1 MKDRRPGRGTE
12 RQTGHKALSEAL
24 SSLLDVLH
32 KGDRVY
38 LIAELTPDKMD
49 AALAEL
55 AANDDFEEDDP
66 LEANGDERS
75 PNESWA

>member
-1 MKDRRPGRGTE
+1 M
-12 RQTGHKALSEAL
+12 
-24 SSLLDVLH
+24 LH

-49 AALAEL
+49 AALAEM

-66 LEANGDERS
+66 TEANGDERS

>member
-1 MKDRRPGRGTE
+1 MSDRRSGKR
-12 RQTGHKALSEAL
+12 LLNEAL
-24 SSLLDVLH
+24 SSLLDVLQ

-38 LIAELTPDKMD
+38 LIAELTPEKMD
-49 AALAEL
+49 AVLAEM
-55 AANDDFEEDDP
+55 AANDDFEDDDP